1 MKTKK
6 KKKKQEKKKKKND
19 DADDGAGG
27 AGGGDPSTW
36 KKNLGHHGT
45 RISIFHGNP
54 SAPASPRLRFTRA
67 CN

>member
-6 KKKKQEKKKKKND
+6 KKKQEEKKKKKND
-19 DADDGAGG
+19 DADDGAGQ
-27 AGGGDPSTW
+27 
-36 KKNLGHHGT
+36 HGT